1 MSETELRATE
11 QSGESAGAEPGA
23 QMSLWTG
30 SSAAEASP
38 AGDAAQPEAQIPYPE
53 WTLTDLGAFVLFAA
67 FAFPGAFFATAI
79 IFLGLRQ
86 VFGWELSVEE
96 AFMRAPVAVMMQ
108 TTWELLWL
116 AFIYFTVTIKYRREF
131 WDALRWTRGA
141 GSDIH
146 PMLRPRN
153 WVAGGALL
161 ALAAQFY
168 FLVAPSEKEVP
179 IDRMLT
185 DPLSGYVL
193 AAFGI
198 LVAPF
203 IEELVFRGYVYP
215 VFERLWGLHAA
226 ALATALL
233 FALIHLPQLWGGW
246 EYILVIFVAGAAFS
260 YARGK
265 TGSLV
270 PSYLLHLGYNT
281 ALFVLL
287 YVSTDGFRTL

>member
-1 MSETELRATE
+1 MTEPEGGASE
-11 QSGESAGAEPGA
+11 QSREREAAEAGA
-23 QMSLWTG
+23 QMSLWPANGETT
-30 SSAAEASP
+30 P
-38 AGDAAQPEAQIPYPE
+38 AGEAAQDDAQAAGPA
-53 WTLTDLGAFVLFAA
+53 WTLADLGAFVLFAA
-67 FAFPGAFFATAI
+67 FALPAAFFATAI
-79 IFLGLRQ
+79 IFVGLRQ

-96 AFMRAPVAVMMQ
+96 AFMRAPAAVMMQ
-108 TTWELLWL
+108 TTWEGLWL
-116 AFIYFTVTIKYRREF
+116 AFIYFTVTVKYRREF
-131 WDALRWTRGA
+131 WEALHWTRGT
-141 GSDIH
+141 GGDIH

-168 FLVAPSEKEVP
+168 FLVAPSDTEVP

-185 DPLSGYVL
+185 DPLAGYVL

-215 VFERLWGLHAA
+215 VFEHLWGLHAA
-226 ALATALL
+226 ALLTALL

-246 EYILVIFVAGAAFS
+246 EYILVIFAAGAAFS

-270 PSYLLHLGYNT
+270 PAYLLHLGYNT

-287 YVSTDGFRTL
+287 YVSTAGFRTL